1 MAIKSFKEII
11 ENKGYRINPQDRNI
25 FEESDI
31 QSFFGISEN
40 DYIEFVIY
48 DANDNQLNQKNYGGV
63 RYIPLTGQNIRDYFL
78 LTEGTLFQKY
88 KFPSEYFIDVNRLIK
103 EAGYNSGIF
112 KTQITLINKRLGSDK
127 EYDKVWIQEI
137 SPSRTEIRVLVH
149 KKGVDLF
156 SELGQQYNAFV
167 NDLEFRDDT
176 IRTIFEYIEQI
187 NPSVISTYL
196 KSTYSEKWVQK
207 LVQEYNLKDLDL
219 FCTQIYNKFME
230 STIYEFTN
238 RISDINDI
246 NYGKPKGVKNSITL
260 SKNDIRKICERILVN
275 VLHKFMLVPNVSF
288 GSKVN
293 QTIQSMD
300 EVEKIIQTKTS
311 DLQIDT
317 KIPEK
322 KIAVIIKETPPEEVI
337 KEKAIKDVISD
348 VIKDDIIIP
357 KTDILPADEVGVL
370 PKLEPPQ
377 EIVVEP
383 KPIGALRGI
392 FRGRGR
398 EIDNFQDEGNR
409 RNSFDMIDSVQNR
422 ILE

>member
-40 DYIEFVIY
+40 DYIEFVMY
-48 DANDNQLNQKNYGGV
+48 DINDNQLNQKNYGGV
-63 RYIPLTGQNIRDYFL
+63 RYIPLTGQNIGDYFL

-112 KTQITLINKRLGSDK
+112 KTQVTLINKRLGSDR
-127 EYDKVWIQEI
+127 EFDKVWIQEI

-149 KKGVDLF
+149 KKGKDIF
-156 SELGQQYNAFV
+156 PELAQQYNAFV

-176 IRTIFEYIEQI
+176 IRNTFEYIEQI
-187 NPSVISTYL
+187 NPSAISSYL
-196 KSTYSEKWVQK
+196 KSKYSEKWIQK

-219 FCTQIYNKFME
+219 FCTQIYNKFIE

-246 NYGKPKGVKNSITL
+246 NYGKPKNVKNGITL
-260 SKNDIRKICERILVN
+260 SKTDIKKICERLLVN
-275 VLHKFMLVPNVSF
+275 TLNKFMLVPNVSY
-288 GSKVN
+288 GSKTN
-293 QTIQSMD
+293 QKIESID
-300 EVEKIIQTKTS
+300 EAEKIIQTKTS

-317 KIPEK
+317 KLPEK
-322 KIAVIIKETPPEEVI
+322 KIAVIIKETPPEEII
-337 KEKAIKDVISD
+337 KEKAIKDVLLD
-348 VIKDDIIIP
+348 VVKNDVIIP
-357 KTDILPADEVGVL
+357 KNDILPADEVGIS
-370 PKLEPPQ
+370 PKLRTQQ
-377 EIVVEP
+377 EIIVEP
-383 KPIGALRGI
+383 KPRGLRRIFGNRNRLGDNIRPDVFGTDGI
-392 FRGRGR
+392 ETGIR
-398 EIDNFQDEGNR
+398 EIIE
-409 RNSFDMIDSVQNR
+409 
-422 ILE
+422 

>member
-40 DYIEFVIY
+40 DYIEFVMY
-48 DANDNQLNQKNYGGV
+48 DINDNQLNQKNYGGV
-63 RYIPLTGQNIRDYFL
+63 RYIPLTGQNIGDYFL

-112 KTQITLINKRLGSDK
+112 KTQVTLINKRLGSDR
-127 EYDKVWIQEI
+127 EFDKVWIQEI

-149 KKGVDLF
+149 KKGKDIF
-156 SELGQQYNAFV
+156 PELAQQYNAFV

-176 IRTIFEYIEQI
+176 IRNTFEYIEQI
-187 NPSVISTYL
+187 NPSAISSYL
-196 KSTYSEKWVQK
+196 KSKYSEKWIQK

-219 FCTQIYNKFME
+219 FCTQIYNKFIE

-246 NYGKPKGVKNSITL
+246 NYGKPKNVKNGITL
-260 SKNDIRKICERILVN
+260 SKTDIKKICERLLVN
-275 VLHKFMLVPNVSF
+275 TLNKFMLVPNVSY
-288 GSKVN
+288 GSKTN
-293 QTIQSMD
+293 QKIESID
-300 EVEKIIQTKTS
+300 EAEKIIQTKTS

-317 KIPEK
+317 KLPEK
-322 KIAVIIKETPPEEVI
+322 KIAVIIKETPPEEII
-337 KEKAIKDVISD
+337 KEKAIKDVLLD
-348 VIKDDIIIP
+348 VVKNDVIIP
-357 KTDILPADEVGVL
+357 KNDILPADEVGIS
-370 PKLEPPQ
+370 PKLRTQQ
-377 EIVVEP
+377 EIIVEP
-383 KPIGALRGI
+383 KPRGLRRIFGNRNRLGDDIRPDVFGTDGI
-392 FRGRGR
+392 ETGIR
-398 EIDNFQDEGNR
+398 EIIE
-409 RNSFDMIDSVQNR
+409 
-422 ILE
+422 